1 MNSSFLT
8 LEVEMQEFI
17 RCYYQ
22 FNFETDTSYYFSY
35 KLLDEFGCTEAQ
47 TVRQA
52 DLNKTKQY
60 KICYNLQILR

>member
-1 MNSSFLT
+1 
-8 LEVEMQEFI
+8 MQEFI

-35 KLLDEFGCTEAQ
+35 KLLDEFDWAEAQ

-52 DLNKTKQY
+52 DLKQNKTIQ
-60 KICYNLQILR
+60 NLLQFANT